1 MTVRSLVLGLA
12 VVLQLSQPGLAGPVI
27 EESARQ
33 IPVACRVDVVVVGGS
48 TGAVAA
54 AVRAAESGAK
64 TFLAAPYPYLGDDM
78 TATLRLWLEE
88 GETPVSPLAC
98 KLFQSRPETDADPNR
113 LSFTYQTD
121 RPSAAPH
128 KDTSPPSRLTGG
140 QWDDPVHQSVQ
151 YAGDVIITADLG
163 QVKEIQ
169 RTRVI
174 GFRRKASGNANSGFD
189 VASIAVSVS
198 DDRKSWKH
206 VASLDKPTVEG
217 TAGNEELIEFVAPM
231 GSKTRYV
238 RLTVKK
244 PEDYPRLL
252 LGQVELIG
260 PRPASAA
267 AGARR
272 VVRRPTPMQ
281 VKKTLDE
288 ALLAAGV
295 SYLYSCYA
303 TDVLRD
309 GSGNPCGVVMANRAG
324 RQAVVAKTIIDATD
338 RASVARMAG
347 ARFRPSAAGPR
358 TFRRVVIGGEPRTGD
373 HLAARVIGPP
383 FRGPYPNQARTSS
396 GDFKVIEYTLQ
407 LPMADDSY
415 AAWAAA
421 DQQARTLTYH
431 PEQQFTSDRLF
442 EVPGGAIVSRLGIG
456 EETSVGSDVGRIGN
470 PSGNEADL
478 VDGLPIR
485 PTGKPTLI
493 LSPTLGAMAR
503 PEALAGEVPLAACQP
518 AQKSAS
524 RLYVLGGCVDLSRPE
539 AGKIVR
545 PLALLDLGSRIGK
558 AAAEEAK
565 SLPQPTGVRLA
576 GARSAETLPLAQAAT
591 PGTCEVREVLRGIR
605 PTQSW
610 PTVPQDARDLPILG
624 RYDVV
629 VVGGGTGG
637 AAAGIGSA
645 RQGAKTLVV
654 EYLSGLGGVGTQG
667 AIESY
672 WFGNRVGFSATV
684 SGGAASWLKEQKAEW
699 WRSEL
704 LKAGA
709 EIWFGTIGCGA
720 VVKDR
725 RVVGAVVAT
734 PEGRGVV
741 LAKAVIDATGNADLA
756 AAAGARTVFTDA
768 SEFAMQGTGL
778 PGFKLGDRY
787 DNTDFTI
794 TDETDL
800 VDIWHMFVMAKNKY
814 PQAFDEGKLI
824 DTRERRRIVGDFTI
838 TLADEILGRTYPDSI
853 VRARSNFDTHGYTV
867 DPYTCIEHPQTKL
880 FYVYEPYRAMLPAG
894 LEGLLVTGLG
904 ISAHRDASPLIRTQ
918 ADIQN
923 GGYAAGVVAAAA
935 ARYDL
940 PLRKVDLH
948 AVQAH
953 LVAMGNLPASVLTDK
968 DSCPLPQARLAEA
981 VRELPEGKGG
991 AAVFAEPKRAIPL
1004 LRQAY
1009 AAAGGKEKRTY
1020 ALVLAL
1026 LGDASGADLLRAEVE
1041 QADGW
1046 GAGWNYRGMG
1056 QFGQALGPLDITV
1069 VALGYA
1075 KDRRALP
1082 AILKHLGRLTDES
1095 AFSHHRAAG
1104 LALELIGDPAAAK
1117 PLAGLLAK
1125 AGMSGHCQASIGVAI
1140 ARETPGGVTA
1150 ENTRRESLRE
1160 LLLARAL
1167 YRCGDFQGIGEKT
1180 LRTYTADLRGHLAQ
1194 HAKAV
1199 LDAGKAPGRQET
1211 SN

>member
-1 MTVRSLVLGLA
+1 V
-12 VVLQLSQPGLAGPVI
+12 
-27 EESARQ
+27 
-33 IPVACRVDVVVVGGS
+33 
-48 TGAVAA
+48 
-54 AVRAAESGAK
+54 K
-64 TFLAAPYPYLGDDM
+64 
-78 TATLRLWLEE
+78 
-88 GETPVSPLAC
+88 
-98 KLFQSRPETDADPNR
+98 
-113 LSFTYQTD
+113 
-121 RPSAAPH
+121 
-128 KDTSPPSRLTGG
+128 
-140 QWDDPVHQSVQ
+140 
-151 YAGDVIITADLG
+151 
-163 QVKEIQ
+163 QVEKA
-169 RTRVI
+169 RVI
-174 GFRRKASGNANSGFD
+174 GFRRKAPGKEGAGFD

-198 DDRKSWKH
+198 DDRKSWKQ

-217 TAGNEELIEFVAPM
+217 TAGSEELIEFVAPM
-231 GSKTRYV
+231 GSKTHYV
-238 RLTVKK
+238 CLTVRK

-260 PRPASAA
+260 PCPASAA
-267 AGARR
+267 AGPRPVTR
-272 VVRRPTPMQ
+272 TPTPMH

-295 SYLYSCYA
+295 SYLYSCYV

-309 GSGNPCGVVMANRAG
+309 GSGNPCGVVMADRAG

-338 RASVARMAG
+338 RASVARIAG
-347 ARFRPSAAGPR
+347 ARFRPSAAGTR
-358 TFRRVVIGGEPRTGD
+358 TFKRVVIGGEPRTGPN
-373 HLAARVIGPP
+373 LAARVIDPP

-396 GDFKVIEYTLQ
+396 GSFKVIEYTLQ

-421 DQQARTLTYH
+421 DLQARALTYH
-431 PEQQFTSDRLF
+431 PQQQFTSDRLF
-442 EVPGGAIVSRLGIG
+442 EVPGGAIVSRLGA
-456 EETSVGSDVGRIGN
+456 E
-470 PSGNEADL
+470 
-478 VDGLPIR
+478 
-485 PTGKPTLI
+485 
-493 LSPTLGAMAR
+493 AR
-503 PEALAGEVPLAACQP
+503 PEASAREVPLLACQP
-518 AQKSAS
+518 AEVS
-524 RLYVLGGCVDLSRPE
+524 RLYVLGGCVDVSRSQAE
-539 AGKIVR
+539 KVVR
-545 PLALLDLGSRIGK
+545 PLALLDLGSQIGK

-565 SLPQPTGVRLA
+565 RLPEPTGVRLA
-576 GARSAETLPLAQAAT
+576 GPRSEAGQVV
-591 PGTCEVREVLRGIR
+591 GEVREVLRGIR

-610 PTVPQDARDLPILG
+610 RTIPQDTRDLPILG

-684 SGGAASWLKEQKAEW
+684 SGGATSWLKEQKAEW

-704 LKAGA
+704 QKAGA

-720 VVKDR
+720 VVKDN

-741 LAKAVIDATGNADLA
+741 LAKAVIDATGNADVA
-756 AAAGARTVFTDA
+756 AAAGARTVYTDA
-768 SEFAMQGTGL
+768 SEFAVQGTGL

-800 VDIWHMFVMAKNKY
+800 VDIWHMFVMAKGKY

-838 TLADEILGRTYPDSI
+838 ALADEILGRTYPDSI
-853 VRARSNFDTHGYTV
+853 VLARSNFDTHGYTV
-867 DPYTCIEHPQTKL
+867 DPYTFIEHPQTKL

-923 GGYAAGVVAAAA
+923 GGYAAGVIAAMA
-935 ARYDL
+935 ARRDL

-953 LVAMGNLPASVLTDK
+953 LVAIGNLPASVLTDK

-981 VRELPEGKGG
+981 VRELPQGKGG
-991 AAVFAEPKRAIPL
+991 AAVFTERKRAIPL
-1004 LRQAY
+1004 LRRAFTAADGKDKRAY
-1009 AAAGGKEKRTY
+1009 ALA
-1020 ALVLAL
+1020 LAL
-1026 LGDASGADLLRAEVE
+1026 LGDASGAGLLRAEVE
-1041 QADGW
+1041 QADSW
-1046 GAGWNYRGMG
+1046 GGGWNYRGMG
-1056 QFGQALGPLDITV
+1056 QFGQALGPLDITI

-1075 KDRRALP
+1075 KDRGALP
-1082 AILKHLGRLTDES
+1082 AILKHLDRLTDES

-1117 PLAGLLAK
+1117 PLADLLAK
-1125 AGMSGHCQASIGVAI
+1125 PGMSGHCQASIGVALQ
-1140 ARETPGGVTA
+1140 RETPGGVTA
-1150 ENTRRESLRE
+1150 EITRRESLRE

-1180 LRTYTADLRGHLAQ
+1180 LRNYTADLRGHLAL

-1199 LDAGKAPGRQET
+1199 LDAGKDFSGRAL
-1211 SN
+1211 